1 MSSKGGKKN
10 QPKNE
15 VRVVRGDGRV
25 GRYLKYING
34 LFTEG
39 EKPFT
44 SVTIKGAGH
53 AIPSVLKLAELIKR
67 KIKGIHQMNSLSHF
81 TVTDTDREGYERE
94 KRLVLLTVTFDKKI
108 PDNTEA
114 AGYQEPLPEDQIT
127 EFVDIT
133 YEGEDDKAEEGEEG
147 HSKRGKGR
155 GRGRGRGGR
164 GRGRGGRGRGRGRGG
179 YYQPYYQQQDY
190 NQDAYYPQEGTEQA
204 ATYDQNYYDTQYQ
217 EGYYQDYSQQQ

>member
-34 LFTEG
+34 IFTEG

-94 KRLVLLTVTFDKKI
+94 KRLVLLTVTFDKKK

-127 EFVDIT
+127 EFVDIN
-133 YEGEDDKAEEGEEG
+133 YENDDDKTAEEGEEG
-147 HSKRGKGR
+147 TSTKRGGRGGRGGR
-155 GRGRGRGGR
+155 GRGRGRG

-179 YYQPYYQQQDY
+179 YYQPYYQQDY
-190 NQDAYYPQEGTEQA
+190 NQEAYYGEGTAPA
-204 ATYDQNYYDTQYQ
+204 ATEGYEGGNYYDT
-217 EGYYQDYSQQQ
+217 